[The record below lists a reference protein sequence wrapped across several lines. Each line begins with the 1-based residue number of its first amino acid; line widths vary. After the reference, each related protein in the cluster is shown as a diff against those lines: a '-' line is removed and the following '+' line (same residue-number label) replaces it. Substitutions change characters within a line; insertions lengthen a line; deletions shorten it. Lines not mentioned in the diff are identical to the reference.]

1 VASVQWLEA
10 TVWDYPGLKFKS
22 ADVRK
27 IRVKS
32 VTLVRPKKEGLRVR
46 GAALQLRDVKE
57 GSEVFTLRDIEARR
71 FWGNLG

>member
-10 TVWDYPGLKFKS
+10 TVWDYPGPKFKS

-46 GAALQLRDVKE
+46 EQRFSFAVSKKA
-57 GSEVFTLRDIEARR
+57 SEVFTLRDFEARR